1 MHALSTKPESAGATH
16 TESRVVTFDDEA
28 FDDVLEAISCATAR
42 AILQSVTDE
51 PRTASE
57 IADRVDTSVQN
68 ASYHLTNLA
77 DAGLVRVC
85 DSPVY
90 SEKGCEMTLYRA
102 VDTELRLETTA

>member
-1 MHALSTKPESAGATH
+1 MHALSTKPEPAEATE
-16 TESRVVTFDDEA
+16 TESRVVALDDPSFDDILA
-28 FDDVLEAISCATAR
+28 AISCETAR
-42 AILQSVTDE
+42 AILRSVAAD

-57 IADRVDTSVQN
+57 VADRVDTSVQN
-68 ASYHLTNLA
+68 ASYHLDNLA

-85 DSPVY
+85 EGPVY

>member
-1 MHALSTKPESAGATH
+1 M
-16 TESRVVTFDDEA
+16 RVGRVGDEA
-28 FDDVLEAISCATAR
+28 FDDGPEASSCATAR
-42 AILQSVTDE
+42 AILQRVTDG

-68 ASYHLTNLA
+68 ASYHLTNRA

-102 VDTELRLETTA
+102 VDTELRLETSA

>member
-1 MHALSTKPESAGATH
+1 MHALSTKPESAGSTH
-16 TESRVVTFDDEA
+16 TDSRVVTFDDEA

-57 IADRVDTSVQN
+57 IADSVDTSVQN

>member
-1 MHALSTKPESAGATH
+1 MHALSTKPESAGSTH
-16 TESRVVTFDDEA
+16 TDPRVVTFDDEA
-28 FDDVLEAISCATAR
+28 FDDILEAISCATAR

-57 IADRVDTSVQN
+57 IADSVDTSVQN

-102 VDTELRLETTA
+102 VDTELRLETTT

>member
-1 MHALSTKPESAGATH
+1 MHALSTKPESPEATA

-68 ASYHLTNLA
+68 TSYHLSNLA

-85 DSPVY
+85 DSAVY

-102 VDTELRLETTA
+102 VDTELRLETTP